1 MATVSGSQPPLLIDA
16 NGAATAAVLAAG
28 IGSFAT
34 ACRVGSTSHKSTR
47 SVDSPLRDRP
57 AHRDFHIVGM
67 RAEPEYVESLI
78 HALIP

>member
-1 MATVSGSQPPLLIDA
+1 MATVSGSQAPVLIDA

-47 SVDSPLRDRP
+47 SVRQPL
-57 AHRDFHIVGM
+57 V
-67 RAEPEYVESLI
+67 
-78 HALIP
+78 